1 MFFFLVLLFTC
12 FFTNVIFFLFCHI
25 IDSWLASLV
34 VCFFLHL
41 SFLHRFFLFR
51 LFWVLSQFPFSPL
64 ESALAHSRF
73 LFFSSSVYKYINL
86 GLVFFLFCVN
96 HSTCLLFL
104 LLRLLIKEQN
114 FLFLSV
120 LVFISSFSGLLC
132 SVEEVPFFSFLFGSF

>member
-1 MFFFLVLLFTC
+1 MACFARRLFFFTP
-12 FFTNVIFFLFCHI
+12 FFSPPFFSVQAFLGSFSI
-25 IDSWLASLV
+25 SL
-34 VCFFLHL
+34 
-41 SFLHRFFLFR
+41 
-51 LFWVLSQFPFSPL
+51 FPFGIRTRTL
-64 ESALAHSRF
+64 AL
-73 LFFSSSVYKYINL
+73 LVFFSSSVYKYINL

-132 SVEEVPFFSFLFGSF
+132 SVEEVPFFLFFSDLSKF